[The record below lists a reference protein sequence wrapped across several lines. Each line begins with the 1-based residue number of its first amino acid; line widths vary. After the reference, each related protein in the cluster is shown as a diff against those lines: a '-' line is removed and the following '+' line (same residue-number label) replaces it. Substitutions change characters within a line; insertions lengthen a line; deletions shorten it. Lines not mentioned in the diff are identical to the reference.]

1 MGVKLGLSH
10 SQKITRW
17 WRSRLGSW
25 GKYFDLQGR
34 TWSQTGEKCI

>member
-10 SQKITRW
+10 SWKNTHW

-25 GKYFDLQGR
+25 GKYLDLRGR
-34 TWSQTGEKCI
+34 KWQQTREKCI